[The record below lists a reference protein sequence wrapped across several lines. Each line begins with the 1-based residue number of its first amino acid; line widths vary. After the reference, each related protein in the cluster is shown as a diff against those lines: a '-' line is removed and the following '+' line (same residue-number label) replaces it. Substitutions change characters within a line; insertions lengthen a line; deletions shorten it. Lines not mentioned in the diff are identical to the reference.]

1 MSKSQLWQ
9 IIETTW
15 QTLCK
20 LQLVRKTYPD
30 KARQW
35 KDLGQIKKLWTIEG
49 EGRAPKI
56 MLKLLSTN
64 YGMTAISSKMC
75 KFQKSYLS
83 IFRWGMLL
91 VVQEGLRGFEKGNF
105 CKSSFL
111 LGNTWVWRRLGNGI
125 LMRVAARK
133 RELSSKTGMHKL
145 HKLHKCT
152 LACINLT
159 EPLNG
164 RPWRMKIS
172 NFIGGEISL

>member
-75 KFQKSYLS
+75 PFQKSYLS

-91 VVQEGLRGFEKGNF
+91 VVQEGLRGFQKRNF

-111 LGNTWVWRRLGNGI
+111 LGNTWVRRRLGNGI

-133 RELSSKTGMHKL
+133 RELSSKMGIHEL
-145 HKLHKCT
+145 PKCT
-152 LACINLT
+152 NCTNAHWLA
-159 EPLNG
+159 
-164 RPWRMKIS
+164 
-172 NFIGGEISL
+172 